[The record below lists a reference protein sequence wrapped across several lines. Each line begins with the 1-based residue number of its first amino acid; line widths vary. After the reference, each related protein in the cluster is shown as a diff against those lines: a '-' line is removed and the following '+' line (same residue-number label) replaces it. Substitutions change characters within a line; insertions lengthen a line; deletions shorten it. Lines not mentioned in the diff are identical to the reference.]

1 MTVTEKVAYLKGL
14 AKGLDLAQDKAE
26 TKMFDAIMEVLEDM
40 ALTVSDLEDEV
51 AELGEQIDAVD
62 EDLADVEE
70 LVFGDYDDECDCCD
84 DDDEMYEVECP
95 ACHETIYLDEVSWR
109 MAQSNAPIVALSWN
123 LTLIVIATTVRA
135 VMRKTIDPT
144 AKRFLKSKKHV

>member
-26 TKMFDAIMEVLEDM
+26 TKMFDAIMDVLEDM

-51 AELGEQIDAVD
+51 AELGEQVDAVD

-70 LVFGDYDDECDCCD
+70 YLFDDEDDGECGCDGD
-84 DDDEMYEVECP
+84 DDMYEVECP
-95 ACHETIYLDEVSWR
+95 ACHETIYLDESILEDG
-109 MAQSNAPIVALSWN
+109 AIECPNCGTELEFD
-123 LTLIVIATTVRA
+123 LECDCCD
-135 VMRKTIDPT
+135 KEDEEEDD
-144 AKRFLKSKKHV
+144 

>member
-26 TKMFDAIMEVLEDM
+26 TKMFNAIMEVLEDM

-70 LVFGDYDDECDCCD
+70 FVFDDDECGGCD

-95 ACHETIYLDEVSWR
+95 ACHETIYLDESILEDGEIECPNCGTDLEFDFGCDCG
-109 MAQSNAPIVALSWN
+109 ACGE
-123 LTLIVIATTVRA
+123 
-135 VMRKTIDPT
+135 DEDDD
-144 AKRFLKSKKHV
+144 

>member
-70 LVFGDYDDECDCCD
+70 LVFGDYDDECDCCGD
-84 DDDEMYEVECP
+84 EDEEAYYDVCCPNCNEEFCVDEETLLEGGIECPGCGEHLEFGDIECDDECGCG
-95 ACHETIYLDEVSWR
+95 CHDHDHTDE
-109 MAQSNAPIVALSWN
+109 
-123 LTLIVIATTVRA
+123 
-135 VMRKTIDPT
+135 
-144 AKRFLKSKKHV
+144 

>member
-1 MTVTEKVAYLKGL
+1 MMIVTEKVAYLKGL

-95 ACHETIYLDEVSWR
+95 ACHETIYLDESILEDG
-109 MAQSNAPIVALSWN
+109 AIECPNCGTELEFDFDCDCDDCAGS
-123 LTLIVIATTVRA
+123 
-135 VMRKTIDPT
+135 DEEDD
-144 AKRFLKSKKHV
+144 

>member
-1 MTVTEKVAYLKGL
+1 MMTVTEKVAYLKGL

-51 AELGEQIDAVD
+51 AELGEQVDAVD

-70 LVFGDYDDECDCCD
+70 YLFDDVDDGDCCCEDED
-84 DDDEMYEVECP
+84 DDMYEVECP
-95 ACHETIYLDEVSWR
+95 ACHETIYLDESILEDGSIECPNCGTELEVD
-109 MAQSNAPIVALSWN
+109 LECDCCE
-123 LTLIVIATTVRA
+123 
-135 VMRKTIDPT
+135 KEEEDD
-144 AKRFLKSKKHV
+144 

>member
-84 DDDEMYEVECP
+84 DDDEDEEEFEVECP
-95 ACHETIYLDEVSWR
+95 LCNTPFTVDAETALNGTVPCPNCGEMLEFEVEEAEDDE
-109 MAQSNAPIVALSWN
+109 
-123 LTLIVIATTVRA
+123 
-135 VMRKTIDPT
+135 
-144 AKRFLKSKKHV
+144 

>member
-70 LVFGDYDDECDCCD
+70 LVFGDYDDDG
-84 DDDEMYEVECP
+84 DEMYEVECP
-95 ACHETIYLDEVSWR
+95 ACHETIYLDESILEDG
-109 MAQSNAPIVALSWN
+109 AIECPNCGTELEFDFDCDCDDCAGS
-123 LTLIVIATTVRA
+123 
-135 VMRKTIDPT
+135 DEEDD
-144 AKRFLKSKKHV
+144 

>member
-1 MTVTEKVAYLKGL
+1 MMTVTEKVAYLKGL

-26 TKMFDAIMEVLEDM
+26 TKMFNAIMEVLEDM

-70 LVFGDYDDECDCCD
+70 FVFDDDECGGCD

-95 ACHETIYLDEVSWR
+95 ACHETIYLDESILEDGEIECPNCGTDLEFDFGCDCG
-109 MAQSNAPIVALSWN
+109 ACGE
-123 LTLIVIATTVRA
+123 
-135 VMRKTIDPT
+135 DEDDD
-144 AKRFLKSKKHV
+144 